1 MPQPPPGDGTAIL
14 PRLVAAV
21 ESRWPQLVE
30 AVTSLQRGA
39 EAGLQDRAAV
49 AARVRS
55 LVTSGPASAVAHVR
69 RLEAMSHLVWE
80 RLNTGH
86 WAEVWP
92 GWRRL
97 YGLLMVARVAAV
109 ARLARDRGPGHHEDT
124 VRDLVRMCDLG
135 LLLGGP
141 DILGGVL
148 ETLAQDMTEHLSS
161 TGEDLAEAS
170 VVAKKARLAAP
181 RPRLSEHSL
190 RLPLPL
196 SEVATASCPSI
207 PEFVASCVAPR
218 RVTRLTGAMEDWPA
232 LQLWSPR
239 HLVRLAGPRTVPV
252 ELGGRCSNIAALSL
266 CTHNIC
272 YLPRYTDHDWTQQLM
287 TVDQFVS
294 EHLTSPQPGARPG
307 YLAQHQLLA
316 QVPALRRDILVPD
329 YCYTGLQVRCRISPH
344 TRCMYLSSPGRGPG
358 DPRLDRAGRHRV
370 PRTHRQE
377 AQRAVPGGGP
387 QVRGR
392 VRRRGER
399 PPLPRPRAH
408 AAQHQPGGPRRARPG
423 AVPRGAAA
431 ARAAH
436 RARPRGDALHP
447 APGLALR

>member
-55 LVTSGPASAVAHVR
+55 LVTSGPGSAVAHVR

-109 ARLARDRGPGHHEDT
+109 ARLARDGGPGHHEDT

-141 DILGGVL
+141 DLLGGML

-161 TGEDLAEAS
+161 TGEDFAEAS

-252 ELGGRCSNIAALSL
+252 ELGGR
-266 CTHNIC
+266 
-272 YLPRYTDHDWTQQLM
+272 YTDHDWTQQLM

-294 EHLTSPQPGARPG
+294 EHLTSPRPGARPG

-329 YCYTGLQVRCRISPH
+329 YCYTGLQDEDPEIHVWI
-344 TRCMYLSSPGRGPG
+344 GPG
-358 DPRLDRAGRHRV
+358 GTVSPAHTDKKHNVLCQVAGHKYVAVFPAEESARLYPDPAPMLHNTSRVDLDAPDLEQFPGV
-370 PRTHRQE
+370 RQLRG
-377 AQRAVPGGGP
+377 QHTVLGPG
-387 QVRGR
+387 
-392 VRRRGER
+392 EMLYI
-399 PPLPRPRAH
+399 PPLVWHYVRSLE
-408 AAQHQPGGPRRARPG
+408 QSFS
-423 AVPRGAAA
+423 VSFWWE
-431 ARAAH
+431 
-436 RARPRGDALHP
+436 
-447 APGLALR
+447 

>member
-55 LVTSGPASAVAHVR
+55 LVTSGPGSAVAHVR

-109 ARLARDRGPGHHEDT
+109 ARLARDGGPGHHEDT

-141 DILGGVL
+141 DLLGGML

-161 TGEDLAEAS
+161 TGEDFAEAS
-170 VVAKKARLAAP
+170 VSAKKARLAAP

-252 ELGGRCSNIAALSL
+252 ELGGRCIITLNTSLSL
-266 CTHNIC
+266 HTQ
-272 YLPRYTDHDWTQQLM
+272 YLSSVQVHGPRLDPAADDGGP
-287 TVDQFVS
+287 VRVRAP
-294 EHLTSPQPGARPG
+294 HLAAARRPARLPGAASAAGPGAR
-307 YLAQHQLLA
+307 AA
-316 QVPALRRDILVPD
+316 
-329 YCYTGLQVRCRISPH
+329 
-344 TRCMYLSSPGRGPG
+344 
-358 DPRLDRAGRHRV
+358 PRH
-370 PRTHRQE
+370 
-377 AQRAVPGGGP
+377 
-387 QVRGR
+387 
-392 VRRRGER
+392 
-399 PPLPRPRAH
+399 
-408 AAQHQPGGPRRARPG
+408 PG
-423 AVPRGAAA
+423 AGLLLHRPTGALQNIYT
-431 ARAAH
+431 RST
-436 RARPRGDALHP
+436 
-447 APGLALR
+447 

>member
-252 ELGGRCSNIAALSL
+252 ELGGR
-266 CTHNIC
+266 
-272 YLPRYTDHDWTQQLM
+272 YTDHDWTQQLM

-329 YCYTGLQVRCRISPH
+329 YCYTGLQDEDPEIHVWI
-344 TRCMYLSSPGRGPG
+344 GPG
-358 DPRLDRAGRHRV
+358 GTVSPAHTDKKHNVLCQVAGHKYVAVFAAEESARLYPDPAPMLHNTSRVDLDAPDLEQFPGV
-370 PRTHRQE
+370 RQLRG
-377 AQRAVPGGGP
+377 QHTVLGPG
-387 QVRGR
+387 
-392 VRRRGER
+392 EMLYI
-399 PPLPRPRAH
+399 PPLVWHYVRSLE
-408 AAQHQPGGPRRARPG
+408 QSFS
-423 AVPRGAAA
+423 VSFWWE
-431 ARAAH
+431 
-436 RARPRGDALHP
+436 
-447 APGLALR
+447 

>member
-1 MPQPPPGDGTAIL
+1 MPQPPPGYGTAIL

-49 AARVRS
+49 AARGRS
-55 LVTSGPASAVAHVR
+55 LVTSGPGSAVAHVR

-109 ARLARDRGPGHHEDT
+109 ARLARDGGPGHHEDT

-141 DILGGVL
+141 DLLGGML

-161 TGEDLAEAS
+161 IDEDFAEAS

-252 ELGGRCSNIAALSL
+252 ELGGRCINNTNTSLSL
-266 CTHNIC
+266 HTISIIC
-272 YLPRYTDHDWTQQLM
+272 
-287 TVDQFVS
+287 
-294 EHLTSPQPGARPG
+294 PGTRTT
-307 YLAQHQLLA
+307 
-316 QVPALRRDILVPD
+316 
-329 YCYTGLQVRCRISPH
+329 TGP
-344 TRCMYLSSPGRGPG
+344 SS
-358 DPRLDRAGRHRV
+358 
-370 PRTHRQE
+370 
-377 AQRAVPGGGP
+377 
-387 QVRGR
+387 
-392 VRRRGER
+392 
-399 PPLPRPRAH
+399 
-408 AAQHQPGGPRRARPG
+408 
-423 AVPRGAAA
+423 
-431 ARAAH
+431 
-436 RARPRGDALHP
+436 
-447 APGLALR
+447 

>member
-55 LVTSGPASAVAHVR
+55 LVTSGPGSAVAHVR

-109 ARLARDRGPGHHEDT
+109 ARLARDGGPGHHEDT

-141 DILGGVL
+141 DLLGGML

-161 TGEDLAEAS
+161 TGEDFAEAS

-252 ELGGRCSNIAALSL
+252 ELGGRCSTILTTLSL
-266 CTHNIC
+266 FTHNI
-272 YLPRYTDHDWTQQLM
+272 YHLSRYTDHDWTQQLM

-294 EHLTSPQPGARPG
+294 EHLTSPRPGARPG

-329 YCYTGLQVRCRISPH
+329 YCYTGHQVRRRIS
-344 TRCMYLSSPGRGPG
+344 RCMYLSSPRSPG
-358 DPRLDRAGRHRV
+358 
-370 PRTHRQE
+370 
-377 AQRAVPGGGP
+377 
-387 QVRGR
+387 
-392 VRRRGER
+392 
-399 PPLPRPRAH
+399 
-408 AAQHQPGGPRRARPG
+408 
-423 AVPRGAAA
+423 
-431 ARAAH
+431 
-436 RARPRGDALHP
+436 
-447 APGLALR
+447 